1 MKTQERNNQ
10 EVMTYLQKSSQN
22 FFESE
27 DGKHWQ
33 SIVYLHALDKYVF
46 IKDGEVSELNM
57 EFYLKEGTTAG
68 KTFLKQKIHP
78 VYDPS
83 GTSFW
88 TRGYGHGPSK
98 KLRAVRWNKAR
109 LELTS
114 MAAQAYLESQKE
126 LTN

>member
-1 MKTQERNNQ
+1 MKTSEQNQ
-10 EVMTYLQKSSQN
+10 KEVMTYLEKSSQH

-33 SIVYLHALDKYVF
+33 AIVKIHALDKYIF

-57 EFYLKEGTTAG
+57 EAYLKEGTTAG
-68 KTFLKQKIHP
+68 KTFLKQKLHP
-78 VYDPS
+78 CWNPS
-83 GTSFW
+83 GGSFW

-98 KLRAVRWNKAR
+98 KLRAVKWNKAR

-114 MAAQAYLESQKE
+114 IAAQDNLKT
-126 LTN
+126 LG